1 VLANIGSEAVSVHK
15 YNKKEKNT
23 GKCLLLMIRL
33 SGLERVMQLQRRQ
46 FHWWMWGQN
55 SIMKLISPM
64 KFIRSLL
71 GVNIKMMLIVNN
83 SLQNKYFFST

>member
-1 VLANIGSEAVSVHK
+1 MLANIGSEAVSIHK
-15 YNKKEKNT
+15 YNKKEKNI

-33 SGLERVMQLQRRQ
+33 
-46 FHWWMWGQN
+46 N

-71 GVNIKMMLIVNN
+71 GVNIKMTLMIKN
-83 SLQNKYFFST
+83 SLLNKCFFSVRR